1 MKPREPAA
9 EPTGVLSTRIPK
21 ELLAQFKT
29 TVKAGYPRYHS
40 VAHAVIVALT
50 EFCEKQ
56 AK

>member
-29 TVKAGYPRYHS
+29 TVKASYPKYHS

-50 EFCEKQ
+50 EFVEKQ
-56 AK
+56 K